1 MALYYK
7 NRIVTK
13 VTFTDMLDERDFDK
27 VWKIGENPEYP
38 GIYKCQQCGF
48 EDVINRDCDKLPP
61 CSHCSGGKG
70 NTWQLLVLAQ
80 DAD

>member
-7 NRIVTK
+7 SSAVTTEK
-13 VTFTDMLDERDFDK
+13 SADKYKK
-27 VWKIGENPEYP
+27 VWKIGENPAYP
-38 GIYKCQQCGF
+38 GIYECQSCYF

-61 CSHCSGGKG
+61 CSHCRSGKEKA